1 MANDSEN
8 TYNSYRSQRKERKFN
23 GVGSRN
29 RSFSQ
34 FLSQQEA
41 YNSDSSQ
48 LMFHQSS
55 VSSNAV
61 RNSAFLLRPGN
72 LVQEHPHNQSTH
84 NLSQFYSLNFLEES
98 MSYLERTARKLM
110 PILLEIKKRMVPE
123 KTVREKTRKRTTKGA
138 VETLDSVHEDVLTE
152 NDSTNVEEKKGGS
165 A

>member
-48 LMFHQSS
+48 MMFHQSS
-55 VSSNAV
+55 VSSNV
-61 RNSAFLLRPGN
+61 IRNSAFLLRPGN
-72 LVQEHPHNQSTH
+72 LV
-84 NLSQFYSLNFLEES
+84 
-98 MSYLERTARKLM
+98 
-110 PILLEIKKRMVPE
+110 
-123 KTVREKTRKRTTKGA
+123 
-138 VETLDSVHEDVLTE
+138 
-152 NDSTNVEEKKGGS
+152 
-165 A
+165 